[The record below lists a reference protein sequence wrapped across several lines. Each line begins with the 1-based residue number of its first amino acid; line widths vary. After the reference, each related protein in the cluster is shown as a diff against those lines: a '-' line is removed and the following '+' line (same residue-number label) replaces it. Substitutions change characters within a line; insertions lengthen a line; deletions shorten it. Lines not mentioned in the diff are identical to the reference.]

1 MKTIY
6 SDAHRLHA
14 PPLEF
19 NYGDFGPAF
28 ETPQRAEIV
37 LARVRE
43 TKLGDILPPGE
54 FGLEAARRIVDA
66 GLLRFIEATHGE
78 WHERYGESYI
88 IPTAWVAPGMR
99 RKLPRNLR
107 AQLGYYCIDTSTS
120 LTAGSW
126 PAARAAVDV
135 AVTAQ
140 QLVAQGAPAAFA
152 LCRPPGHHAGSDF
165 YGGYCFFNNAA
176 IAAQAFLDSGA
187 KRVAVLDVD
196 FHHGNGT
203 QEIFYRRNDVLFCSI
218 HGHPEDEY
226 PYFSGYDDEIGE
238 GPGEGFNANFPLRP
252 GATWENYRPAL
263 AAALDRIQKYGAD
276 ALVVSLGVDTFER
289 DPISHFK
296 LLSEDYPRMGEM
308 IAATRC
314 PTLFV
319 MEGGYAVEEIGLNTV
334 NVLSS
339 FESAAR

>member
-37 LARVRE
+37 LSRVRHA
-43 TKLGDILPPGE
+43 KLGEILPPEAVGRMA
-54 FGLEAARRIVDA
+54 AARIHDA
-66 GLLRFIEATHGE
+66 GLMDFIETTHEE
-78 WHERYGESYI
+78 WQKRYGESYV
-88 IPTAWVAPGMR
+88 IPTAWIAPGMR
-99 RKLPRNLR
+99 RKLPNKLR
-107 AQLGYYCIDTSTS
+107 ARLGYYCIDTSTA

-126 PAARAAVDV
+126 TAASAAVDV
-135 AVTAQ
+135 AITAQ
-140 QLVAQGAPAAFA
+140 RLVAQGASAAFA

-176 IAAQAFLDSGA
+176 IAAQAFIDNGA

-203 QEIFYRRNDVLFCSI
+203 QEIFYRRNDVLFCSL

-226 PYFSGYDDEIGE
+226 PYFSGYEDETGE
-238 GPGEGFNANFPLRP
+238 AAGEGFNANFPLRP
-252 GATWENYRPAL
+252 GTAWAQYQPAL
-263 AAALDRIQKYGAD
+263 AAALKRIDVYGAD
-276 ALVVSLGVDTFER
+276 ALVISLGVDTYEN
-289 DPISHFK
+289 DPISSFK
-296 LLSEDYPRMGEM
+296 LKCEDYLRLGEM
-308 IAATRC
+308 IAGARR

-319 MEGGYAVEEIGLNTV
+319 MEGGYAVEEIGINTV
-334 NVLSS
+334 NVLTG
-339 FESAAR
+339 FESAR

>member
-28 ETPQRAEIV
+28 ETPRRAEIV

-43 TKLGDILPPGE
+43 TGLGEILPPDDL
-54 FGLEAARRIVDA
+54 GLAAARRIHDA
-66 GLLRFIEATHGE
+66 GLLEFIETTYGE
-78 WHERYGESYI
+78 WQRRYGESYV

-99 RKLPRNLR
+99 RKLPNQLR
-107 AQLGYYCIDTSTS
+107 ARLGYYCIDTSTS

-140 QLVAQGAPAAFA
+140 RLVAQGERAAFA

-176 IAAQAFLDSGA
+176 IAAQAFIDGGA

-203 QEIFYRRNDVLFCSI
+203 QEIFYRRGDVLFCSI

-226 PYFSGYDDEIGE
+226 PYFSGYEDETGAAA
-238 GPGEGFNANFPLRP
+238 GEGFNANFPLRP
-252 GATWENYRPAL
+252 GAAWQNYQPAL
-263 AAALDRIQKYGAD
+263 AAALKRIDSYGAD
-276 ALVVSLGVDTFER
+276 AIVVSLGVDTFEH

-296 LLSEDYPRMGEM
+296 LRSEDYPRMGEM
-308 IAATRC
+308 IAGARR

-334 NVLSS
+334 NVLTG
-339 FESAAR
+339 FESGAR

>member
-1 MKTIY
+1 MKTIH

-28 ETPQRAEIV
+28 ETPQRVEYV
-37 LARVRE
+37 LSRVKE
-43 TKLGDILPPGE
+43 AKLGDILPPEPLGRS
-54 FGLEAARRIVDA
+54 AAGRIHDA
-66 GLLRFIEATHGE
+66 GLLDFIQTTHAE
-78 WHERYGESYI
+78 WQKRYGESYV

-99 RKLPRNLR
+99 RKLPNKLR
-107 AQLGYYCIDTSTS
+107 ARLGYYCIDTSTAI
-120 LTAGSW
+120 TAGSW
-126 PAARAAVDV
+126 TAASAAVDV

-140 QLVAQGAPAAFA
+140 RLVAQGAPAAFA

-176 IAAQAFLDSGA
+176 IAAQAFIDGGA
-187 KRVAVLDVD
+187 QRVAVLDVD

-203 QEIFYRRNDVLFCSI
+203 QEIFYRRNDVLFCSL

-226 PYFSGYDDEIGE
+226 PYFSGYQDEVGE
-238 GPGEGFNANFPLRP
+238 GAGEGYNANFPLRP
-252 GATWENYRPAL
+252 GTAWAQYQPAL
-263 AAALDRIQKYGAD
+263 SAALQRIESFGAD
-276 ALVVSLGVDTFER
+276 ALVISLGVDTFEN
-289 DPISHFK
+289 DPISSFK
-296 LLSEDYPRMGEM
+296 LKSADYLRMGEM
-308 IAATRC
+308 IASARH

-334 NVLSS
+334 NVLTG
-339 FESAAR
+339 FESATR